1 MHELALARDLLTA
14 VERKLK
20 PSDGRVV
27 RVSVSVGA
35 AVGIVTESLRFA
47 FEVIAEGTQVEG
59 AELLIAIVPA
69 RSRCVGCGILF
80 DFEGMIGR
88 CPGCGRLGGELVS
101 GTEMILRT
109 IEVADV

>member
-1 MHELALARDLLTA
+1 MHELSLARDLLTA

-20 PSDGRVV
+20 PSEARVV
-27 RVSVSVGA
+27 RVSISVGA
-35 AVGIVTESLRFA
+35 AAGIVTESLRFA
-47 FEVIAEGTQVEG
+47 FGIIAEGTQVEG
-59 AELLIAIVPA
+59 ADLLITIVPA

-88 CPGCGRLGGELVS
+88 CSGCGRLGGELLS
-101 GTEMILRT
+101 GNEMMLRT